1 MRRRLCA
8 LLACAAALAPAWAGA
23 VPRIAILPLVVHS
36 AAPDPTYLS
45 DGLADMLAARLEQ
58 IGGMR
63 VTRDEDSKMATTRL
77 DQAVDR
83 GGSLSVDYVVFGSF
97 TQFGD
102 GASLDLQCAPVKSQD
117 AAAARTLFVQS
128 GAIGEII
135 PKLDDVADKIAYYVL
150 GEAQAKA
157 AVGER
162 ARNAAPLRD
171 LLDRIDA
178 LERTVYGK
186 TTAPA
191 TKEAQAPAPAPA
203 QTGQDESVPVP
214 PPNQPSAPSPSVPAP
229 AGRGP
234 KPAGH

>member
-8 LLACAAALAPAWAGA
+8 LVACAAALAPAWAGA

-63 VTRDEDSKMATTRL
+63 VPRDDDASAATTRL
-77 DQAVDR
+77 DQAVER
-83 GGSLSVDYVVFGSF
+83 GGSLTVDYVVFGSF

-135 PKLDDVADKIAYYVL
+135 PKLDDLADKIAYYVL

-203 QTGQDESVPVP
+203 
-214 PPNQPSAPSPSVPAP
+214 

>member
-8 LLACAAALAPAWAGA
+8 LVACAAALAPAWAGA
-23 VPRIAILPLVVHS
+23 APRIAILPLVVHS
-36 AAPDPTYLS
+36 AAPDPSYLS

-63 VTRDEDSKMATTRL
+63 VMRDEDAKGATTRL

-150 GEAQAKA
+150 GETQAKA

-186 TTAPA
+186 AAAPVA
-191 TKEAQAPAPAPA
+191 KEAQTPAEK
-203 QTGQDESVPVP
+203 GQDEAVPVP
-214 PPNQPSAPSPSVPAP
+214 PPNQPPAPSPSAP
-229 AGRGP
+229 TGGRGP
-234 KPAGH
+234 KAAGH